1 MTFLKKFDIIYIKI
15 RNEINKKKKELK
27 NLAKRIAD
35 AELIIQTSSDKK
47 EINDAKKK
55 IIELSN
61 HAIDLEDMIIL
72 DELVQDILS
81 QKMS

>member
-1 MTFLKKFDIIYIKI
+1 M
-15 RNEINKKKKELK
+15 KKKELK

-55 IIELSN
+55 IMELSN

-81 QKMS
+81 QKMSWFFRKFYI

>member
-1 MTFLKKFDIIYIKI
+1 M
-15 RNEINKKKKELK
+15 KKKELK

-81 QKMS
+81 QKMSWFFRKFYI